1 MEEFNTE
8 EPKEEVNITP
18 KVAEADVNQVME
30 CYERIAAEM
39 AKVIIGNED
48 HIRLML
54 AAMLCGG
61 HVLLEGVPGIAKT
74 LNAKTLAKTVQA
86 EFSRIQFTPDLM
98 PADILGGSIFNMKT
112 SEFNFR
118 KGPIFANIILIDEI
132 NRSPAKTQSA
142 LLEVMEEKQATIEGE
157 RHIMNEPFFVIAT
170 QNPIEQEGTYRLP
183 EAQLDRFLFKL
194 KLEFPNYNEELA
206 ILKRFKSDFKQRIEV
221 DAVCTPAQLKSCMH
235 IIEKVYI
242 SDDILGYIAR
252 IVQDTRV
259 NGDLFLGASPRA
271 SLAIMRTA
279 KAIAAIEGR
288 NFVTPDDIRTVTFP
302 VLNHRVILSPERE
315 MEGVTT
321 EEVISAIVQKIEV
334 PR

>member
-1 MEEFNTE
+1 MELENE
-8 EPKEEVNITP
+8 PNELNINSEPKQAALEV
-18 KVAEADVNQVME
+18 DQVME
-30 CYERIAAEM
+30 CCDRISAEM
-39 AKVIIGNED
+39 AKVIIGNEE

-74 LNAKTLAKTVQA
+74 LNAKTLARTVQA

-157 RHIMNEPFFVIAT
+157 THQMTDPFFVIAT

-194 KLEFPNYNEELA
+194 KLDFPDYHQELE
-206 ILKRFKSDFKQRIEV
+206 ILKRFKSDFKQKIDV
-221 DAVCTPAQLKSCMH
+221 QAVCTPVQLKACMH
-235 IIEKVYI
+235 IIEKVHI
-242 SDDILGYIAR
+242 SDDLLGYIAR

-271 SLAIMRTA
+271 SLAIMRTS
-279 KAIAAIEGR
+279 KAIAAMDGR
-288 NFVTPDDIRTVTFP
+288 SFVTPDDIRTVTFP

-321 EEVISAIVQKIEV
+321 EEVILAIVQKIEV